1 MKKKVIITIIEI
13 VFLIIIAVSGYNI
26 YIWITENKKT
36 SNLLE
41 QISRE
46 IIVDEETN
54 TYTVDIAKLKEKN
67 EDTVGYL
74 DVKGTEVKYPVVQAN
89 DNDYYLNHS
98 FDKTAS
104 GAGWV
109 FADYKNKLDGTDKN
123 IVIYGHNRRD
133 GSMFSSLKDI
143 LTPEWYDNEENR
155 HITFITE
162 EGTSIYDVFSVYQI
176 EEEDYYIQTE
186 FNSKDFSKFLTT
198 ITNRSI
204 KNFETEVTED
214 DSIITL
220 STCANDNKYRV
231 VLHAKKHVE

>member
-1 MKKKVIITIIEI
+1 MKKKVILTIIEI
-13 VFLIIIAVSGYNI
+13 VLVIIIVVSGYNI
-26 YIWITENKKT
+26 YIWITENNRT

-46 IIVDEETN
+46 IVVDEETN
-54 TYTVDIAKLKEKN
+54 TYTVDLAKLKEKN

-98 FDKTAS
+98 FDKTKS
-104 GAGWV
+104 GAGWI

-133 GSMFSSLKDI
+133 GSMFSSLKNI
-143 LTPEWYDNEENR
+143 LEPEWYENEEN
-155 HITFITE
+155 HHATFITE
-162 EGTSIYDVFSVYQI
+162 QGTAIYDVFSVYQI

-186 FNSKDFSKFLTT
+186 FSSDDYSKFLSK
-198 ITNRSI
+198 ILNRSI
-204 KNFETEVTED
+204 KDFETHVTED
-214 DSIITL
+214 NSIITL
-220 STCANDNKYRV
+220 STCANDNRFRI
-231 VLHAKKHVE
+231 VLHAKKHLE